1 MIFAPQAEENENQDA
16 LIANNSFGTGNTQG
30 WAIATN
36 GSAQVE
42 TRYFNQYDSEHYLK
56 LSGAEDYVAQLSQTV
71 TVPESGVYSLDF
83 VMKNLGL
90 DASVIGEYNSL
101 ELTVAVDGK
110 IQAYYRRAAAIRP

>member
-1 MIFAPQAEENENQDA
+1 M
-16 LIANNSFGTGNTQG
+16 
-30 WAIATN
+30 
-36 GSAQVE
+36 E

-83 VMKNLGL
+83 VIKNLGL

-110 IQAYYRRAAAIRP
+110 IQAYQMITPSSGLSGHKQPDECCQRQRGGSVHFKN